1 MIGFDRFIGISY
13 ADKGRDPVSGVDCWG
28 LVALVMRELRGV
40 ELPSYA
46 EQYVTAADRAAMAR
60 LIAGRLDAWS
70 MIVAGQ
76 EQPFDGVLMREG
88 RFVRHIGIVTS
99 PGRLLHVSKGMT
111 SRIERYRATPLA
123 NRVVGFYRYGNS

>member
-1 MIGFDRFIGISY
+1 MTGFDRFVGIPY
-13 ADKGRDPVSGVDCWG
+13 ADKGRDPATGVDCWG
-28 LVALVMRELRGV
+28 LVALVMRELRGII
-40 ELPSYA
+40 LPSYA
-46 EQYVTAADRAAMAR
+46 EEYVTAADRAAMAR

-111 SRIERYRATPLA
+111 SRIERYRSGSLA